1 MTDVAKCLVVSKR
14 AVFTETNLKLGFSKF
29 AHEPV
34 VKSAN
39 FVPIAKAKSVSLD
52 KLLEEPSPN
61 APTALI

>member
-39 FVPIAKAKSVSLD
+39 FVPIAK
-52 KLLEEPSPN
+52 PN
-61 APTALI
+61 QCLWISY